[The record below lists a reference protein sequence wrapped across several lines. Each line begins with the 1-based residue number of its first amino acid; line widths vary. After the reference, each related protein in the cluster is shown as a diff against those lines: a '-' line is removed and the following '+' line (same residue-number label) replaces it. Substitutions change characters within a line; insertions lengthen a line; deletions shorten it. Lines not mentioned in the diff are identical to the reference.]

1 MTAPT
6 KYQALA
12 ALKSILASVSV
23 PNPLALNPAPTLGG
37 VYIWPQDY
45 SAAPA
50 ELTTPA
56 IMLTRAAGLG
66 ATPSRIARKAGGLV
80 WHKWHAFINVYVALG
95 QISKMDQLAANS
107 EIAATGWETAIT
119 ARLWPNQT
127 LNGNAHAIGEP
138 NGDLFDLVTYA
149 EGHLPWGNFQYW
161 GLSFR
166 LPIIQTYTEVMR
178 S

>member
-6 KYQALA
+6 KLEALQAL
-12 ALKSILASVSV
+12 KTILATVT
-23 PNPLALNPAPTLGG
+23 PPAAGQTLQG

-45 SAAPA
+45 ATAPA
-50 ELTTPA
+50 VLNPPA

-80 WHKWHAFINVYVALG
+80 WHKWYAFINVYVALG
-95 QISKMDQLAANS
+95 TIAKMDQIAANS
-107 EIAATGWETAIT
+107 EAAASAWELAIT
-119 ARLWPNQT
+119 TKLWANQT
-127 LNGNAHAIGEP
+127 LGGKAHAIGEP
-138 NGDLFDLVTYA
+138 NGDLFDLATYV
-149 EGHLPWGNFQYW
+149 EGHMPWGNNQYW

-166 LPIIQTYTEVMR
+166 LPIVQTYTEAMR